1 MKEPLKKDLKR
12 ILAAYQDAINLNIIC
27 STIDIEGNITYVN
40 QKFCEKSQYS
50 EEELIGQNHRII
62 NSGHHPIALFK
73 NMWLTIKS
81 GKIWQGEVKSK
92 AKDGSF
98 FWLHSVIIPIFDDH
112 KNITQ
117 FFSLRFP
124 IDEKKKREEEI
135 KQQAKL
141 MEEMLFMISHKV
153 RQPIANI
160 LGIASLL
167 DSQVNSPEE
176 ILKMVDYIN
185 ESTKSLDIFAKELTS
200 FIEET
205 KSQKHKDLAQ

>member
-50 EEELIGQNHRII
+50 AEELIGQNHRII